1 MYVSAGAD
9 WLGKSLPAR
18 SPVGVAIERR
28 SLKFVLVRI
37 ELPSPR
43 EMLVLAALAWM
54 TALVFVSAAVR
65 IGGAFRPVAIVLV
78 IGATLWTFMT
88 GLRWV
93 GRKSDD

>member
-1 MYVSAGAD
+1 
-9 WLGKSLPAR
+9 
-18 SPVGVAIERR
+18 
-28 SLKFVLVRI
+28 
-37 ELPSPR
+37 
-43 EMLVLAALAWM
+43 M